1 MSIWV
6 VFDMDQLSI
15 VSIWQSICKLTVC
28 CLMMQKNIICNQTVF
43 EMKNIPELT
52 ELYMNMKTL
61 SGLIT
66 ASLLSATLAAP
77 ALAHQQGDIIVR
89 AGALMVAPNESSDD
103 VLNLGEFQVS
113 DNTQLGLNF
122 TYMATDNIGIEL
134 VAATPFKHEVA
145 LEATGVIAEVHQL
158 PPTLLAQ
165 YYFGNADSKLRPY
178 VGAGVNFTVFYD
190 TKFNDT
196 GKGAGLSNLDMSNSV
211 GLAAQVGVDYKI
223 NEKWLLNASVMYAGI
238 SSDVTFDV
246 GNDSYTIK
254 TDIDPL
260 VYMVSVGYV
269 F

>member
-1 MSIWV
+1 
-6 VFDMDQLSI
+6 
-15 VSIWQSICKLTVC
+15 
-28 CLMMQKNIICNQTVF
+28 
-43 EMKNIPELT
+43 
-52 ELYMNMKTL
+52 MNKKIL

-77 ALAHQQGDIIVR
+77 AFAHQQGDIIVR
-89 AGALMVAPNESSDD
+89 AGAIMVAPNESSDD
-103 VLNLGEFQVS
+103 VDITGVANFGEFQVN

-165 YYFGNADSKLRPY
+165 YYFGNAGSKLRPY

-223 NEKWLLNASVMYAGI
+223 NEKWLVNASVMYAGI

-246 GNDSYTIK
+246 GNDSYKIE

>member
-1 MSIWV
+1 
-6 VFDMDQLSI
+6 
-15 VSIWQSICKLTVC
+15 
-28 CLMMQKNIICNQTVF
+28 
-43 EMKNIPELT
+43 
-52 ELYMNMKTL
+52 MNKKIL

-77 ALAHQQGDIIVR
+77 AFAHQQGDIIVR
-89 AGALMVAPNESSDD
+89 VGALMVAPNESSDD
-103 VLNLGEFQVS
+103 VLTLGEFEVS

-134 VAATPFKHEVA
+134 VAASPFSHEVS
-145 LEATGVIAEVHQL
+145 LGDLGVIAEVHQL

-165 YYFGNADSKLRPY
+165 YYFGNASSKFRPY

-196 GKGAGLSNLDMSNSV
+196 GTGANLSNLDMSNSV
-211 GLAAQVGVDYKI
+211 GLAAQAGIDYMI
-223 NEKWLLNASVMYAGI
+223 NDKWLVNASVMYADI
-238 SSDVTFDV
+238 STDVTFKAGTEDV
-246 GNDSYTIK
+246 KIK

-260 VYMVSVGYV
+260 VYMVSIGYV

>member
-1 MSIWV
+1 
-6 VFDMDQLSI
+6 
-15 VSIWQSICKLTVC
+15 
-28 CLMMQKNIICNQTVF
+28 
-43 EMKNIPELT
+43 MKNIPELT